1 MFEVNI
7 QVYSLAPTQTHGE
20 DEDNEE
26 NTPEIAATL
35 FRCSHRHFSSTL
47 YLNLYENHFSYIKDL
62 ARYSKSFCCSRR
74 GKYWKKSSRLNRHEK
89 TCDGKVQLKYP
100 GGAYHVPKTIFE
112 ELEDEGIVVPEEWRY
127 FPYRAT
133 FDFECYFD
141 KEKAQELK
149 NTEKLTW
156 QSAHVP
162 LSVSVCSNVPGYQ
175 APKCFVSEG
184 DSDLLLEEFVQ
195 YLTTISTKSSS
206 LLRQRYAGVFEA
218 LETARGPNN
227 TESYEDLLAQ
237 ILVDI
242 QEGNVESGE
251 DENSEEESEDDSRG
265 IDLRASDDEEHE
277 EENEAENEEDCA
289 FIDDEQS
296 DPSF

>member
-1 MFEVNI
+1 M
-7 QVYSLAPTQTHGE
+7 
-20 DEDNEE
+20 
-26 NTPEIAATL
+26 
-35 FRCSHRHFSSTL
+35 
-47 YLNLYENHFSYIKDL
+47 
-62 ARYSKSFCCSRR
+62 
-74 GKYWKKSSRLNRHEK
+74 
-89 TCDGKVQLKYP
+89 
-100 GGAYHVPKTIFE
+100 
-112 ELEDEGIVVPEEWRY
+112 
-127 FPYRAT
+127 
-133 FDFECYFD
+133 
-141 KEKAQELK
+141 
-149 NTEKLTW
+149 
-156 QSAHVP
+156 
-162 LSVSVCSNVPGYQ
+162 PGYQ
-175 APKCFVSEG
+175 APRCFVSEG

-277 EENEAENEEDCA
+277 EEIEAENEEDCA